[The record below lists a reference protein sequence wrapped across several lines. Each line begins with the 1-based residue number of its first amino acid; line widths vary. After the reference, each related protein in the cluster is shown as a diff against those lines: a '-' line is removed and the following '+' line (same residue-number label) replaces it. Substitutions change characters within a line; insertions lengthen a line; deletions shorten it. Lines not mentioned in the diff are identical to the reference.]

1 MTSHVPEVSQS
12 DVPHGGTAF
21 GVMLRSLRRAARLTL
36 EELSEAS
43 GVSVRALGD
52 LERGRSRG
60 PQRRTVDAL
69 AAALRLDAE
78 QGERLRRLADA
89 GRDRGGPPASP
100 YLLRTVPD
108 FTGRKQELADLE
120 ALATGT
126 RTRAAVLFGPGGQGK
141 TTLAAEAVRRLAGA
155 FPDGSVCVPLHGMSD
170 SPLPAAEA
178 LVLLLTALGHPADR
192 IPVDPVAREAAYR
205 AALAGRRTLVV
216 LDDAADETLTRPL
229 LPDAEGSFV
238 LITSRRPLAGL
249 EGVRRIRLGGLSG
262 GESTRLLE
270 RILGTPRTDGQSEA
284 ITRLSELCGH
294 LPLALRIVGNRLSSR
309 PSWTPARL
317 VGQLADEER
326 RLSGLVAGDLAVR
339 SALALSYGQLTPPH
353 RRLLRRLSLVPG
365 HDTGPDLAAV
375 LTGEDPLTTE
385 DSLDLLVDRGL
396 LEETTP
402 GRYALHDLVRL
413 FAREQLGAE
422 EPESVTESVRQRMAD
437 WLLRSASAAGRRFE
451 APGAPE
457 PWAGEPGAFAPGSDA
472 EAEQWLTAERSN
484 WAGALAVMFAAGRY
498 TEILHASRTL
508 YWFSDRWSQWP
519 EWRTLFSHGVRS
531 AAALG
536 DRAAEAHQLNCLAWA
551 HSVGAYQYAQAEQLA
566 RQALQPASET
576 GDLDQQ
582 AWAWAYISGAC
593 MGLDRPAE
601 AAEAAAR
608 ASRLFET
615 TGDSTGKAVSQR
627 VLGTALRASGRG
639 EEALALHRALL
650 GTRTGDVP
658 GLNEFAADLL
668 RCETARDLLA
678 LERWSEA
685 ADTFRT
691 VGTPSDHAGIDR
703 LRAHTSLGLATA
715 LEHCGDPAEAREHYT
730 RARELFTQFGDTAST
745 AEAAAGL
752 ERLGSVT

>member
-1 MTSHVPEVSQS
+1 MTSHDHGVAQS
-12 DVPHGGTAF
+12 EVPHGGTAF
-21 GVMLRSLRRAARLTL
+21 GVMLRSLRRTARLTL

-89 GRDRGGPPASP
+89 GRDRGGPPVSP

-108 FTGRKQELADLE
+108 FTGRKQELADLQ

-141 TTLAAEAVRRLAGA
+141 TTLAAEAVRRLADA
-155 FPDGSVCVPLHGMSD
+155 FPDGSVCVQLHGMSD

-178 LVLLLTALGHPADR
+178 LVLLLTALGHPPDR
-192 IPVDPVAREAAYR
+192 IPVDPVAREAVYR
-205 AALAGRRTLVV
+205 AALTGRRALVV
-216 LDDAADETLTRPL
+216 LDDAADETQTRPL

-238 LITSRRPLAGL
+238 LVTSRRPLAGL

-270 RILGTPRTDGQSEA
+270 RILGAPRTDGQSEA

-339 SALALSYGQLTPPH
+339 SALTLSYGQLTDPH
-353 RRLLRRLSLVPG
+353 RVLLRRLSLVPG
-365 HDTGPDLAAV
+365 HDIGPDLAAV
-375 LTGEDPLTTE
+375 LTGEDPFTTE

-396 LEETTP
+396 LEETAP

-413 FAREQLGAE
+413 FARERLRDE
-422 EPESVTESVRQRMAD
+422 EEAALQVKLRMAD
-437 WLLRSASAAGRRFE
+437 WLLRSASMAGRLFE

-457 PWAGEPGAFAPGSDA
+457 PWAGGPAPFTPASTA
-472 EAEQWLTAERSN
+472 EAEEWLTVERAH
-484 WAGALAVMFAAGRY
+484 WAGALPVMFAAGRHR
-498 TEILHASRTL
+498 EILHTARTL
-508 YWFSDRWSQWP
+508 YWFSDRWDAWP

-536 DRAAEAHQLNCLAWA
+536 DRAAEAHQLNCLAWT
-551 HSVGAYQYAQAEQLA
+551 YAVSEGRHQQAEEHARRALELA
-566 RQALQPASET
+566 TEA
-576 GDLDQQ
+576 GDIAQQ
-582 AWAWAYISGAC
+582 AWASTYIAGAC
-593 MGLDRPAE
+593 MNLDRPAE
-601 AAEAAAR
+601 AAEAAEA
-608 ASRLFET
+608 AVRLFT
-615 TGDSTGKAVSQR
+615 ATGDEAGQAVSRR
-627 VLGTALRASGRG
+627 VLGSALRESGRA
-639 EEALALHRALL
+639 EEALAVHLALL
-650 GTRTGDVP
+650 GNRAGDVP
-658 GLNEFAADLL
+658 GFQEFAEAIV
-668 RCETARDLLA
+668 RHQIARDLLA
-678 LERWSEA
+678 LERWPEA
-685 ADTFRT
+685 VEAFRAVMT
-691 VGTPSDHAGIDR
+691 PVTHGGTSRFQG
-703 LRAHTSLGLATA
+703 RALLGLATA
-715 LEHCGDPAEAREHYT
+715 LEHCGELTEAREHLT
-730 RARELFTQFGDTAST
+730 RAYDLFTAAGDTGSA
-745 AEAAAGL
+745 AETAAAIG
-752 ERLGSVT
+752 RVG